1 MMESLLY
8 RQRRIL
14 GLVIFMIVAIGATSL
29 LTIGRQ
35 EDPTITNLFAN
46 VITPYPG
53 ADPARVEALVTEKIE
68 EELREIDTI
77 VEITSASRTGISVIS
92 IELSSFI
99 TDVEIEQ
106 AWSEI
111 RDALS
116 DAALNFPAG
125 VPEPEFDNDRT
136 GAFSAISALM
146 GRDGRDVAPAI
157 LNRYAELLQDRL
169 RGVPGTELV
178 RLFGEAEEEVRVEI
192 EARRLA
198 SLGLTV
204 ADVAA
209 AIRRAD
215 AKIEAGRVPGA
226 GKDFLIEVTGEID
239 GLDRIRAIP
248 LIETPDGAIN
258 RIGDVAS
265 VTRGVEQ
272 PRATK
277 ALVEG
282 RPAILIAARMQSD
295 LQVDAWMTRMR
306 AALTDFEAALPHGI
320 EHQLLFDQSAYTAK
334 RLGELGQ
341 NLLIGVSLVIGVLLI
356 TLGWRAAF
364 VVAITL
370 PLTALLSLA
379 ILQKLGVPIH
389 QMSVTGMI
397 VALGLMVDAAIV
409 MTDEIARRIRHRK
422 AREKAVG
429 AAVRRLAVPLL
440 ASTATTV
447 FAFMPMAVLPGPAGD
462 FVGSIATAVI
472 VMLITSF
479 LLALTVTPAIA
490 GLVLPEGE
498 GGGRWSWWRNG
509 VNPGWIGRL
518 FAASLDLSLRYR
530 GLAILAALILP
541 VIGFGAFPVLTAQFF
556 PGVER
561 DQFYVQ
567 LKLPDGASLASSE
580 RLVADADR
588 ILRDR
593 DEIKAVTWVMGE
605 SAPSFYYNMM
615 MNQDGVPSFAEALV
629 TTADERL
636 TKTLVPDLQAVLDR
650 ELPEAQSIVRHLVQ
664 GPPVAAPVEVRVV
677 GPELPVLKEAAA
689 GMRLLMASI
698 PEVTHTKTS
707 LESAAPKLV
716 FDFDEDKLRMA
727 GLTLADA
734 ADQLDGLTTGRTG
747 GSLVE
752 GPEELP
758 VRVRVGDVGREDITA
773 IRTLDLLPPNARSLV
788 QEGVYPGLPL
798 SALGEARLVPSE
810 SPIDRRNGERV
821 VTVQAY
827 LQLGVLPEEALAELQ
842 QILEVQPLDLPP
854 GYRIEYGG
862 DSDARAETVNNLL
875 GPIGLIVA
883 LMIASIVLTFNS
895 YRLSLIA
902 GAVAI
907 LSMGL
912 SLLALAIFDYPFG
925 IQALIGVIGSIG
937 VSINAA
943 IIIMTALQAK
953 PLAAAGDPG
962 AIRETVMD
970 SSRHIFST
978 TITTFGGFLPL
989 ILAGGGFWPP
999 FAMAI
1004 AGGVLLST
1012 VVSFYFVPPA
1022 FSLAVSRRSAAAVES
1037 ARRPA
1042 DSTVDLAT
1050 VPS

>member
-1 MMESLLY
+1 MGSLLY

-14 GLVIFMIVAIGATSL
+14 GLVIFMIAAIGATSL

-35 EDPTITNLFAN
+35 EDPTITNLFAT

-77 VEITSASRTGISVIS
+77 VEITSASRTGISAIS

-99 TDVEIEQ
+99 SDVEIEQ

-116 DAALNFPAG
+116 DAALKLPAG
-125 VPEPEFDNDRT
+125 VPDPDFDNDRT
-136 GAFSAISALM
+136 GAYTTISAIM
-146 GRDGRDVAPAI
+146 GRDGRTVPPAI

-169 RGVPGTELV
+169 RAVPGTELV
-178 RLFGEAEEEVRVEI
+178 RLFGNPTEEVRVEI
-192 EARRLA
+192 EPRRLA
-198 SLGLTV
+198 SLGLTATEV
-204 ADVAA
+204 AD
-209 AIRRAD
+209 AIRQAD

-226 GKDFLIEVTGEID
+226 NKDFLIEVTGEID

-248 LIETPDGAIN
+248 LVETEDGAITHV
-258 RIGDVAS
+258 GDVAD
-265 VTRGVEQ
+265 VTRDIER
-272 PRATK
+272 PRAK
-277 ALVEG
+277 QAIVDG
-282 RPAILIAARMQSD
+282 RPAVLVAARMQSD
-295 LQVDAWMTRMR
+295 LQVDGWMSNVR
-306 AALTDFEAALPHGI
+306 AAHVDFEASLPFGI
-320 EHQLLFDQSAYTAK
+320 EHQILFDQSAYTSK

-341 NLLIGVSLVIGVLLI
+341 NLLIGVGLVISVLLI
-356 TLGWRAAF
+356 TLGWRAAL

-370 PLTALLSLA
+370 PLTALVSLA
-379 ILQKLGVPIH
+379 VLQKLGVPIH

-409 MTDEIARRIRHRK
+409 MTDEIARRIRSRLERDQ
-422 AREKAVG
+422 AIG
-429 AAVRRLAVPLL
+429 TAVRRLAMPLL

-472 VMLITSF
+472 VMLIASF

-490 GLVLPEGE
+490 GILLPYDTDAS
-498 GGGRWSWWRNG
+498 RLSWWRHG
-509 VNPGWIGRL
+509 VRSASIGSL

-530 GLAILAALILP
+530 WLAILAALILP
-541 VIGFGAFPVLTAQFF
+541 IVGFGAFPVLTAQFF

-567 LKLPDGASLASSE
+567 VKLPDGASLAASE
-580 RLVADADR
+580 RLVAEADQ
-588 ILRDR
+588 ILSKR
-593 DEIKAVTWVMGE
+593 DEIDAVTWVIGE

-629 TTADERL
+629 TTKNESL
-636 TKTLVPDLQAVLDR
+636 TKALVPELQTILDQ
-650 ELPEAQSIVRHLVQ
+650 ELPAAQSIVRHLVQ

-677 GPELPVLKEAAA
+677 GPELPVLKDAASQ
-689 GMRLLMASI
+689 MRRLMTSI
-698 PEVTHTKTS
+698 PEVTHTKSS
-707 LESAAPKLV
+707 LENAPPKLV
-716 FDFDEDKLRMA
+716 FDFDENKLRLA
-727 GLTLADA
+727 GLTLTDA
-734 ADQLDGLTTGRTG
+734 AGQLDSLTTGVTG

-758 VRVRVGDVGREDITA
+758 VRVRVSGIDRQDVPAIEALDI
-773 IRTLDLLPPNARSLV
+773 LPPNARNLV
-788 QEGVYPGLPL
+788 MAGAYPGIPL
-798 SALGEARLVPSE
+798 SALGEMRLTPSE

-821 VTVQAY
+821 VTVRAF
-827 LQLGVLPEEALAELQ
+827 LQLGVLPEEALATLQ
-842 QILEVQPLDLPP
+842 NLLMTQPLDLPP
-854 GYRIEYGG
+854 NYRIEYGG

-902 GAVAI
+902 GLVAL

-953 PLAAAGDPG
+953 PDAAAGDPL
-962 AIRETVMD
+962 AIRNTVME
-970 SSRHIFST
+970 SSRHILST

-1012 VVSFYFVPPA
+1012 IVSFYFVPPA
-1022 FSLAVSRRSAAAVES
+1022 FSLAMGRRLDRLPRTA
-1037 ARRPA
+1037 
-1042 DSTVDLAT
+1042 
-1050 VPS
+1050 VPSASATAPLR

>member
-1 MMESLLY
+1 MEALLY
-8 RQRRIL
+8 RQKRIL
-14 GLVIFMIVAIGATSL
+14 GLVIAMIVTIGATSL

-35 EDPTITNLFAN
+35 EDPTITNLFAT
-46 VITPYPG
+46 VVTPYPG
-53 ADPARVEALVTEKIE
+53 ADPGRVESLVTEQIE

-77 VEITSASRTGISVIS
+77 VEISSVSRTGISVIS

-99 TDVEIEQ
+99 SDVELEQ
-106 AWSEI
+106 SWSEI

-116 DAALNFPAG
+116 DAALNFPEG
-125 VPEPEFDNDRT
+125 VQEPDFDDDRT
-136 GAFSAISALM
+136 GAYTAISALM
-146 GRDGRDVAPAI
+146 GRDGRVIAPAM
-157 LNRYAELLQDRL
+157 LNRYAELMQDRL
-169 RGVPGTELV
+169 RGVSGTELV
-178 RLFGEAEEEVRVEI
+178 RLFGEAEEEIRVEI

-204 ADVAA
+204 RDVAD

-215 AKIEAGRVPGA
+215 AKIEAGRVPGK

-248 LIETPDGAIN
+248 LAETEEGAIT
-258 RIGDVAS
+258 RVGDVAN
-265 VTRGVEQ
+265 VTRGIEQ
-272 PRATK
+272 PRAKK

-282 RPAILIAARMQSD
+282 RPAVLIAARMQSD
-295 LQVDAWMTRMR
+295 LQVDAWMNRVR
-306 AALTDFEAALPHGI
+306 AALSDFEKALPHGI
-320 EHQLLFDQSAYTAK
+320 EHKLLFDQSDYTAK

-341 NLLIGVSLVIGVLLI
+341 NLLIGVGLVIGVLLI

-370 PLTALLSLA
+370 PLTAFMSLA

-409 MTDEIARRIRHRK
+409 MTDEIARRIRARK
-422 AREKAVG
+422 AREQAVG
-429 AAVRRLAVPLL
+429 LAVRRLAVPLL
-440 ASTATTV
+440 ASTATTA

-472 VMLITSF
+472 VMLMTSF
-479 LLALTVTPAIA
+479 LLALTVTPALA
-490 GLVLPEGE
+490 GLILPEGE
-498 GGGRWSWWRNG
+498 GRSRRWSWWRNG
-509 VNPGWIGRL
+509 VDPGWIGRM

-530 GLAILAALILP
+530 GLAILTALILP
-541 VIGFGAFPVLTAQFF
+541 IVGFGAFPVLTAQFF

-567 LKLPDGASLASSE
+567 LKLPDGASLDASE
-580 RLVADADR
+580 RLVEKAHA
-588 ILRDR
+588 ILGAR

-615 MNQDGVPSFAEALV
+615 MNQDGVPSFAEALI
-629 TTADERL
+629 TTKDEGL
-636 TKTLVPDLQAVLDR
+636 TKDLVPELQAILDQ
-650 ELPEAQSIVRHLVQ
+650 ELPEAQAIVRHLVQ
-664 GPPVAAPVEVRVV
+664 GPPVAAPVELRVV
-677 GPELPVLKEAAA
+677 GPEFPVLKDAAA
-689 GMRLLMASI
+689 DIRLLMTSI
-698 PEVTHTKTS
+698 PEVTHTRAS
-707 LESAAPKLV
+707 LEGAAPKLV
-716 FDFDEDKLRMA
+716 FDFDEDKLRLA

-734 ADQLDGLTTGRTG
+734 AGQLDGLTTGITG

-752 GPEELP
+752 GSEELP
-758 VRVRVGDVGREDITA
+758 VRVRVSDAGRRDVAA
-773 IRTLDLLPPNARSLV
+773 IAALDLLPPGARNLV
-788 QEGVYPGLPL
+788 SEGAYPGIPL

-810 SPIDRRNGERV
+810 SPINRRNGERV
-821 VTVQAY
+821 VTVQAF
-827 LQLGVLPEEALAELQ
+827 LQLGVLPEEALAGLQ
-842 QILEVQPLDLPP
+842 EILAIQPLDLPP

-902 GAVAI
+902 GVVAI

-943 IIIMTALQAK
+943 IIIMTALQADTR
-953 PLAAAGDPG
+953 AAAGDPG
-962 AIRETVMD
+962 AIREIVMQ
-970 SSRHIFST
+970 SSRHILST

-1022 FSLAVSRRSAAAVES
+1022 FSLVT
-1037 ARRPA
+1037 ARRRA
-1042 DSTVDLAT
+1042 SASTSVLWVAEGT
-1050 VPS
+1050 KALT

>member
-1 MMESLLY
+1 MDALLY
-8 RQRRIL
+8 RQKRIL
-14 GLVIFMIVAIGATSL
+14 GLVIFMIVAIGATAL

-35 EDPTITNLFAN
+35 EDPTITNLFAT
-46 VITPYPG
+46 VVTPYPG

-68 EELREIDTI
+68 EELREIDSI
-77 VEITSASRTGISVIS
+77 VEIASASRTGISVITL
-92 IELSSFI
+92 ELSSFI
-99 TDVEIEQ
+99 SDVELEQ

-111 RDALS
+111 RDALA
-116 DAALNFPAG
+116 DAAQNLPAG

-136 GAFSAISALM
+136 GAYTAISALT
-146 GRDGRDVAPAI
+146 GRDGREIEPAL

-169 RGVPGTELV
+169 RGVGGTELV
-178 RLFGEAEEEVRVEI
+178 RLFGEAEEEIRVEI
-192 EARRLA
+192 EAKRLT

-204 ADVAA
+204 DDVAD

-215 AKIEAGRVPGA
+215 AKIEAGRVTGDD
-226 GKDFLIEVTGEID
+226 KDFLIEVAGEID

-248 LIETPDGAIN
+248 LIETEDGALT
-258 RIGDVAS
+258 RVGDVANVS
-265 VTRGVEQ
+265 RGIER
-272 PRATK
+272 PRAKK

-282 RPAILIAARMQSD
+282 DTAVLIAARMQSD
-295 LQVDAWMTRMR
+295 LQVDAWMGRVR
-306 AALTDFEAALPHGI
+306 AALDDFERSLPHGI

-341 NLLIGVSLVIGVLLI
+341 NLLIGIGLVITVLLI
-356 TLGWRAAF
+356 TLGWRAAL
-364 VVAITL
+364 VVAATL

-409 MTDEIARRIRHRK
+409 MTDEIARRIQGRK
-422 AREKAVG
+422 PRERAIG
-429 AAVRRLAVPLL
+429 SAVRRLAVPLL

-490 GLVLPEGE
+490 GLILPDREEGD
-498 GGGRWSWWRNG
+498 RRSWWRNG
-509 VNPGWIGRL
+509 VDPGVIGRL
-518 FAASLDLSLRYR
+518 FAASLDLSLRHR
-530 GLAILAALILP
+530 GLALIAALILP
-541 VIGFGAFPVLTAQFF
+541 VVGFGAFPVLTAQFF

-567 LKLPDGASLASSE
+567 VKLPDGASLAATE
-580 RLVADADR
+580 RLVEEADQ
-588 ILRDR
+588 ILRSR
-593 DEIKAVTWVMGE
+593 DEIQAVTWVMGE

-615 MNQDGVPSFAEALV
+615 MNQDGVSSFAEALV
-629 TTADERL
+629 TTRDQRL
-636 TKTLVPDLQAVLDR
+636 TKALVPALQTVLDR
-650 ELPEAQSIVRHLVQ
+650 ELPQAQSIVRHLVQ

-677 GPELPVLKEAAA
+677 GPELPVLKGAAA
-689 GMRLLMASI
+689 EMRLLMASI
-698 PEVTHTKTS
+698 PEVTHTKAS

-716 FDFDEDKLRMA
+716 FDFDEDKLRLA

-734 ADQLDGLTTGRTG
+734 AGQLDDLTMGATG

-758 VRVRVGDVGREDITA
+758 VRVRLNDAGRDHVAA
-773 IRTLDLLPPNARSLV
+773 IEALDLLPPDARRLV
-788 QEGVYPGLPL
+788 AEGAYPGIPL
-798 SALGEARLVPSE
+798 ASLGEARLVPSE

-821 VTVQAY
+821 VTVQAF

-842 QILEVQPLDLPP
+842 ELLEVQPLDLPP

-862 DSDARAETVNNLL
+862 DTDARAETINNLL

-883 LMIASIVLTFNS
+883 LMVASIVLTFNS

-902 GAVAI
+902 GVVSI

-912 SLLALAIFDYPFG
+912 SFLALALFDYPFG

-953 PLAAAGDPG
+953 PAAAAGDRR
-962 AIRETVMD
+962 AIRDTVME
-970 SSRHIFST
+970 SSRHILST

-1022 FSLAVSRRSAAAVES
+1022 FSLATTWRAPLVPASAGSKTDPTAVAS
-1037 ARRPA
+1037 
-1042 DSTVDLAT
+1042 
-1050 VPS
+1050 

>member
-1 MMESLLY
+1 MDSFLY
-8 RQRRIL
+8 RQKRIL
-14 GLVIFMIVAIGATSL
+14 GLVVFMIVAIGATAL

-35 EDPTITNLFAN
+35 EDPTITNLFAT

-53 ADPARVEALVTEKIE
+53 ADPARVEALVTEKVE
-68 EELREIDTI
+68 EELREIDSI

-92 IELSSFI
+92 VELSSFI
-99 TDVEIEQ
+99 SDVELEQ

-116 DAALNFPAG
+116 DAAQNFPAG
-125 VPEPEFDNDRT
+125 VSEPEFDNDRT
-136 GAFSAISALM
+136 GAYTAISALM
-146 GRDGRDVAPAI
+146 GRDGRPIAPAV

-178 RLFGEAEEEVRVEI
+178 RLFGEADEEIRVEI
-192 EARRLA
+192 EARNLA

-204 ADVAA
+204 DEVAD

-215 AKIEAGRVPGA
+215 AKIEAGRVPGD

-248 LIETPDGAIN
+248 LIETADGTLT
-258 RIGDVAS
+258 RVGDVAT
-265 VTRGVEQ
+265 VTRGIEQ
-272 PRATK
+272 PRAKK

-282 RPAILIAARMQSD
+282 QPAVLIAARMQSD
-295 LQVDAWMTRMR
+295 LQVDAWMSRVR
-306 AALTDFEAALPHGI
+306 AALAEVEEALPHGI

-356 TLGWRAAF
+356 TLGWRAAL
-364 VVAITL
+364 VVAATL
-370 PLTALLSLA
+370 PLTALVSLA

-409 MTDEIARRIRHRK
+409 MTDEIARRIQGGK
-422 AREKAVG
+422 PRERAVG
-429 AAVRRLAVPLL
+429 AAVRRLSVPLL

-490 GLVLPEGE
+490 GLILPKNETP
-498 GGGRWSWWRNG
+498 GRWSWWRNG
-509 VNPGWIGRL
+509 VNPGWVGRL

-541 VIGFGAFPVLTAQFF
+541 VVGFGAFPVLTAQFF

-567 LKLPDGASLASSE
+567 LKLPDGTSLAASE
-580 RLVADADR
+580 RLVEEADQ
-588 ILRDR
+588 ILRTR

-629 TTADERL
+629 TTTDESL
-636 TKTLVPDLQAVLDR
+636 TKALVPDLQAVLDR

-677 GPELPVLKEAAA
+677 GPELPVLKDAAA
-689 GMRLLMASI
+689 EMRLLMASI

-716 FDFDEDKLRMA
+716 FDFDEDKLRLA
-727 GLTLADA
+727 GLSLADA
-734 ADQLDGLTTGRTG
+734 ASQLDSLTMGATG

-758 VRVRVGDVGREDITA
+758 VRVRLSDAGRQDITA
-773 IRTLDLLPPNARSLV
+773 IGALDLLPPDARRLAAD
-788 QEGVYPGLPL
+788 GAYPGIPL
-798 SALGEARLVPSE
+798 AALGEARLVPSE

-883 LMIASIVLTFNS
+883 LMVASIVLTFNS
-895 YRLSLIA
+895 YRLSLIT
-902 GAVAI
+902 GVVSV

-943 IIIMTALQAK
+943 IIIMTALQAN
-953 PLAAAGDPG
+953 PLAAAGDPQ
-962 AIRETVMD
+962 AIRETVME
-970 SSRHIFST
+970 SSRHILST

-1022 FSLAVSRRSAAAVES
+1022 FSLATGRRSTS
-1037 ARRPA
+1037 A
-1042 DSTVDLAT
+1042 DSRMEPTSA
-1050 VPS
+1050 PA

>member
-1 MMESLLY
+1 MDSLLY

-14 GLVIFMIVAIGATSL
+14 GLVIFMIFAIGATSL

-35 EDPTITNLFAN
+35 EDPTITNLFAT

-53 ADPARVEALVTEKIE
+53 AAPARVEALVTEKIE

-77 VEITSASRTGISVIS
+77 VEITSASRTGISAIN

-99 TDVEIEQ
+99 SDVEIEQ

-116 DAALNFPAG
+116 DAALKLPAG
-125 VPEPEFDNDRT
+125 VPDPDFDNDRT
-136 GAFSAISALM
+136 GAYTAISALM
-146 GRDGRDVAPAI
+146 GRDGRAVSPAL
-157 LNRYAELLQDRL
+157 LNRYAERLQDRL

-178 RLFGEAEEEVRVEI
+178 RLFGEATEEIRVEI
-192 EARRLA
+192 EPKRLA
-198 SLGLTV
+198 SLGLTATEV
-204 ADVAA
+204 AD

-226 GKDFLIEVTGEID
+226 NKDLLIEVTGEID
-239 GLDRIRAIP
+239 GLDRIRSIP
-248 LIETPDGAIN
+248 LIETEQGAIT
-258 RIGDVAS
+258 RVGDVAR
-265 VTRGVEQ
+265 VARDVER
-272 PRATK
+272 PRAK
-277 ALVEG
+277 QALVNG
-282 RPAILIAARMQSD
+282 RPAVLIAARMQSD
-295 LQVDAWMTRMR
+295 LQVDTWMRNVR
-306 AALTDFEAALPHGI
+306 AAHADFEALLPFGI
-320 EHQLLFDQSAYTAK
+320 EHQRLFDQSAYTAR

-341 NLLIGVSLVIGVLLI
+341 NLFIGVSLVIGVLLL
-356 TLGWRAAF
+356 TLGWRAAL
-364 VVAITL
+364 VVAVTL
-370 PLTALLSLA
+370 PLTALVSLS

-409 MTDEIARRIRHRK
+409 MTDEIARRIQRRTQ
-422 AREKAVG
+422 RDQAVG

-472 VMLITSF
+472 VMLVTSF
-479 LLALTVTPAIA
+479 VLALTVTPAIA
-490 GLVLPEGE
+490 GLLLPDVDDNS
-498 GGGRWSWWRNG
+498 RLSWWRHG

-518 FAASLDLSLRYR
+518 FAGSLDLSLRYR
-530 GLAILAALILP
+530 WLAILAALALP
-541 VIGFGAFPVLTAQFF
+541 IVGFGAFPVLTAQFF

-567 LKLPDGASLASSE
+567 VKLPDGASLDASE
-580 RLVADADR
+580 RLVIEADK
-588 ILRDR
+588 ILSSHE
-593 DEIKAVTWVMGE
+593 EIEAVTWVMGE

-629 TTADERL
+629 TTKDADF
-636 TKTLVPDLQAVLDR
+636 TKALVPELQAILDQ
-650 ELPEAQSIVRHLVQ
+650 ELAAAQVIVRHLVQ

-677 GPELPVLKEAAA
+677 GAELPVLKAAA
-689 GMRLLMASI
+689 DRMRLLMASI
-698 PEVTHTKTS
+698 PEVTHTKSS
-707 LESAAPKLV
+707 LESAPPKLT
-716 FDFDEDKLRMA
+716 FDFDENRLRLA

-734 ADQLDGLTTGRTG
+734 ASQLDGLTTGATG

-758 VRVRVGDVGREDITA
+758 VRVRVSGADRQDINA
-773 IRTLDLLPPNARSLV
+773 IEALDILPPNAKELIAS
-788 QEGVYPGLPL
+788 GAYPGIPL
-798 SALGEARLVPSE
+798 AALGTARLVPSE
-810 SPIDRRNGERV
+810 SPIERRNGERV
-821 VTVQAY
+821 VTIRAF
-827 LQLGVLPEEALAELQ
+827 LQLDVLPEEALAKLQ
-842 QILEVQPLDLPP
+842 DLLAAQPIDLPP
-854 GYRIEYGG
+854 DYRIEYGG

-875 GPIGLIVA
+875 GPIGLISA
-883 LMIASIVLTFNS
+883 LMIASVVMTFNS

-907 LSMGL
+907 SSIGL

-953 PLAAAGDPG
+953 PDAATGDPS
-962 AIRETVMD
+962 AIRDTVME
-970 SSRHIFST
+970 SSRHILST

-1022 FSLAVSRRSAAAVES
+1022 FSLVMGQRVDCKTGSAAPFAKPV
-1037 ARRPA
+1037 
-1042 DSTVDLAT
+1042 AT
-1050 VPS
+1050 YR